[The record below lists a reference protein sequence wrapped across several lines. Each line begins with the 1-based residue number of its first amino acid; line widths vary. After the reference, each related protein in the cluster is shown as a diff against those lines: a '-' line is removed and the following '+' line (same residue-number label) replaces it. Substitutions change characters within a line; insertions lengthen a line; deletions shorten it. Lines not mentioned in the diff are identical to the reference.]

1 MSEQALYG
9 RGAKGALMLKSIP
22 VRSVG
27 ERPHKVCWGRGVL
40 AEIPFFITFVFII
53 FPAAAV
59 AAALLYSRRSDW
71 RAGRAE
77 AGERRK

>member
-1 MSEQALYG
+1 M
-9 RGAKGALMLKSIP
+9 
-22 VRSVG
+22 
-27 ERPHKVCWGRGVL
+27 
-40 AEIPFFITFVFII
+40 AEVPFFITFVFII

-77 AGERRK
+77 AGEHRK